1 MSKRSP
7 RLQFTDEERAAPEL
21 KKAIQKADKKAD
33 KLDKAEAKIPKK
45 TVKRKERVVDAEGK
59 VTTRLYFEEVD
70 KKKPPSKLTHA
81 ATAAPINSALA
92 TAHREIRQ
100 SEEDN
105 VGVESAH
112 RIEEV
117 AEGGVRMVDSA
128 HRSHKLKPYR
138 NAAHAEAAA
147 DKANLKALN
156 KQVQR
161 QNPQF
166 SSNPYSRWQQKRAI
180 KKEYMAAK
188 AGKGGKNTA
197 KATQKTAKT
206 AKKAAENT
214 KKSAEFLAKHWKG
227 ALIALAILLIVAFL
241 LSVVSSC
248 SVMVQSGVSAFGGS
262 SYSVEDDHMKDAE
275 AQYCAM
281 EAELQEYLDTYEST
295 HDYDE
300 YHYDLDDIEHDPYV
314 LLSAISALHGGEWTI
329 DEIGGTLQ
337 MLFDKQYILTETVT
351 TETRYRTET
360 RTGERQATDPETGAY
375 LYDEYGEPIME
386 EYEYE
391 VQVPYT
397 YYICTVELE
406 NFNLSHVPVY
416 IMSEEQLSMYAT
428 FMSTLGNRPD
438 LYPDS
443 FYVDAY
449 VNTEYEDY
457 EIPASALSDP
467 QFAAMMEEAEKYL
480 GYPYVWG
487 GSNPNTSFDCSGF
500 VSWVVNNC
508 GAGWNLGRLGADSL
522 RHTCSYVSP
531 ANAKPGDLIFFEGT
545 YDTTG
550 ASHVGIY
557 VGNNMM
563 IHCGDPIQYADI
575 TSSYWQQHF
584 LSFGRLP
591 QP

>member
-7 RLQFTDEERAAPEL
+7 RLQFSDEERASPEL
-21 KKAIQKADKKAD
+21 KKVIEKADKKAD

-45 TVKRKERVVDAEGK
+45 TVKRKERVVGEDGK
-59 VTTRLYFEEVD
+59 VSVKLHFEEVD
-70 KKKPPSKLTHA
+70 KKKPTSKLSHSLTD
-81 ATAAPINSALA
+81 APLNTVLA
-92 TAHREIRQ
+92 TAHREVRD

-105 VGVESAH
+105 VGVEGAH
-112 RIEEV
+112 KLEQV
-117 AEGGVRMVDSA
+117 AEGGVRTLDSA

-138 NAAHAEAAA
+138 EAAYAEKAA

-156 KQVQR
+156 KQAQ
-161 QNPQF
+161 QNNPQF

-188 AGKGGKNTA
+188 AGKTGATTA
-197 KATQKTAKT
+197 KATQKTAKS

-214 KKSAEFLAKHWKG
+214 KKTGTFLARHWKG
-227 ALIALAILLIVAFL
+227 ALIVLALLLMIAFL
-241 LSVVSSC
+241 SSVISSC
-248 SVMVQSGVSAFGGS
+248 SVLVQSGVTSFAAS
-262 SYSVEDDHMKDAE
+262 SYAADDADMLAAE
-275 AQYCAM
+275 EQYCAL
-281 EAELQEYLDTYEST
+281 EAELQEYLDTYEDT

-314 LLSAISALHGGEWTI
+314 LISAISALHGGEWTI
-329 DEIGGTLQ
+329 GEVGGTIQ

-360 RTGERQATDPETGAY
+360 RTGTTSYIDPETG
-375 LYDEYGEPIME
+375 ETVTE

-397 YYICTVELE
+397 YYICNVTLD

-428 FMSTLGNRPD
+428 YMATLGNRPD
-438 LYPDS
+438 LFPDS
-443 FYVDAY
+443 QYVGMYID
-449 VNTEYEDY
+449 TEYEDY
-457 EIPASALSDP
+457 EIPAEALSDT

-487 GSNPNTSFDCSGF
+487 GSSPSTSFDCSGF
-500 VSWVVNNC
+500 VSWVINNC
-508 GAGWNLGRLGADSL
+508 GEGWSIGRLGAEGL
-522 RHTCSYVSP
+522 RNTCSYVSP
-531 ANAKPGDLIFFEGT
+531 VNARPGDLIFFEGT
-545 YDTTG
+545 YDTSG

-563 IHCGDPIQYADI
+563 IHCGDPIQYASI
-575 TSSYWQQHF
+575 NTNYWQQHF

-591 QP
+591 SP

>member
-128 HRSHKLKPYR
+128 HRSHKLQPYR

-156 KQVQR
+156 KQSQR
-161 QNPQF
+161 NNPQF

-188 AGKGGKNTA
+188 AGKGGKNPATATQNTA
-197 KATQKTAKT
+197 KS

-214 KKSAEFLAKHWKG
+214 KKTGEFLAKHWKG

-295 HDYDE
+295 HYYDE
-300 YHYDLDDIEHDPYV
+300 YHYDLDEIEHDPYV

-428 FMSTLGNRPD
+428 YMSTLGNRPD

-508 GAGWNLGRLGADSL
+508 GVGWNLGRLGADSL

-531 ANAKPGDLIFFEGT
+531 ANARPGDLIFFEGT

>member
-45 TVKRKERVVDAEGK
+45 TVKRKERVVDADGK

-128 HRSHKLKPYR
+128 YRSHKLKPYR
-138 NAAHAEAAA
+138 EAAQAEAAA

-156 KQVQR
+156 KQAQR
-161 QNPQF
+161 DNPQF

-180 KKEYMAAK
+180 KKEYMATK
-188 AGKGGKNTA
+188 AGKTGKNTA
-197 KATQKTAKT
+197 KATQKTAKS

-214 KKSAEFLAKHWKG
+214 KKTGEFLAKHWKG

-248 SVMVQSGVSAFGGS
+248 SVLVQSGVSAFGTS
-262 SYSVEDDHMKDAE
+262 SYAVEDDHMKDAE

-281 EAELQEYLDTYEST
+281 EAELQNYLDTYERT

-337 MLFDKQYILTETVT
+337 MLFDKQYILTETVE

-360 RTGERQATDPETGAY
+360 RTGTTTYTDPDTGETVI
-375 LYDEYGEPIME
+375 ET
-386 EYEYE
+386 YEYE

-397 YYICTVELE
+397 YYICYVELE

-428 FMSTLGNRPD
+428 YMSSLGNRPD
-438 LYPDS
+438 LFPDS
-443 FYVDAY
+443 SYVDAY
-449 VNTEYEDY
+449 FNTEYEDY
-457 EIPASALSDP
+457 KIPASALSDP

-508 GAGWNLGRLGADSL
+508 GVGWNIGRLGADSL

-531 ANAKPGDLIFFEGT
+531 ANARPGDLIFFEGT

-557 VGNNMM
+557 LGNNMM

>member
-7 RLQFTDEERAAPEL
+7 RLQFSDEERAAPEL

-45 TVKRKERVVDAEGK
+45 TVKRKERVVDAEGR
-59 VTTRLYFEEVD
+59 VATRLYFEEVD

-92 TAHREIRQ
+92 TAHREVRQ
-100 SEEDN
+100 SEDEN
-105 VGVESAH
+105 VGTESAH
-112 RIEEV
+112 KVEEV

-128 HRSHKLKPYR
+128 YRSHKLKPYR
-138 NAAHAEAAA
+138 EAAQAEAAA
-147 DKANLKALN
+147 DKANLHALN
-156 KQVQR
+156 KQAKK
-161 QNPQF
+161 QNPEF

-188 AGKGGKNTA
+188 AGKSTSNTIKASETTA
-197 KATQKTAKT
+197 KA
-206 AKKAAENT
+206 AKKAAKET
-214 KKSAEFLAKHWKG
+214 KKTSEFIAKHKKG
-227 ALIALAILLIVAFL
+227 ALIVAGIGLLMVFML
-241 LSVVSSC
+241 NVVSSC
-248 SVMVQSGVSAFGGS
+248 SVLVQSGMSAFGATT
-262 SYSVEDDHMKDAE
+262 YPVEDSDMMAAE
-275 AQYCAM
+275 AQYCAL
-281 EAELQEYLDTYEST
+281 EAELQDYLDNYERT

-314 LLSAISALHGGEWTI
+314 LLSAITALHGGEWTI
-329 DEIGGTLQ
+329 DEVGGTIQ
-337 MLFDKQYILTETVT
+337 MLFEKQYILTETVE

-360 RTGERQATDPETGAY
+360 RTGTTTYTDPDTGETVT
-375 LYDEYGEPIME
+375 E

-416 IMSEEQLSMYAT
+416 IMSHDQLSMYAT
-428 FMSTLGNRPD
+428 YMSTLGNRPD
-438 LYPDS
+438 LFPS
-443 FYVDAY
+443 SSYVNAY
-449 VNTEYEDY
+449 YNTEYEEY
-457 EIPASALSDP
+457 EIPSEALSDP

-487 GSNPNTSFDCSGF
+487 GSSPSTSFDCSGF
-500 VSWVVNNC
+500 VSYVLNNC
-508 GAGWNLGRLGADSL
+508 GVGWNVGRLGASGL
-522 RHTCSYVSP
+522 LGICTRVSS
-531 ANAKPGDLIFFEGT
+531 ANVRPGDLIFFEGT

-563 IHCGDPIQYADI
+563 IHCGDPIQYARID
-575 TSSYWQQHF
+575 TSYWQSHF
-584 LSFGRLP
+584 LAFGRLP
-591 QP
+591 SP

>member
-7 RLQFTDEERAAPEL
+7 RLQFFDEERASPEL
-21 KKAIQKADKKAD
+21 KKVIEKADKKAD

-45 TVKRKERVVDAEGK
+45 TVKRKERVVGEDGK
-59 VTTRLYFEEVD
+59 VSVKLHFEEVD
-70 KKKPPSKLTHA
+70 KKKPTSKLTHSL
-81 ATAAPINSALA
+81 TDAPLNTVLA
-92 TAHREIRQ
+92 TAHREVRD

-105 VGVESAH
+105 VGVEGAH
-112 RIEEV
+112 KLEQV
-117 AEGGVRMVDSA
+117 AEGGVRTLDSA

-138 NAAHAEAAA
+138 EAAYAEKAA

-156 KQVQR
+156 KQAQ
-161 QNPQF
+161 QNNPQF

-188 AGKGGKNTA
+188 AGKTGATTA
-197 KATQKTAKT
+197 KATQKTAKS

-214 KKSAEFLAKHWKG
+214 KKTGTFLARHWKG
-227 ALIALAILLIVAFL
+227 ALIVLALLLMIAFL
-241 LSVVSSC
+241 SSVISSC
-248 SVMVQSGVSAFGGS
+248 SVLVQSGVTSFAAS
-262 SYSVEDDHMKDAE
+262 SYAADDADMLAAE
-275 AQYCAM
+275 EQYCAL
-281 EAELQEYLDTYEST
+281 EAELQEYLDTYENT

-314 LLSAISALHGGEWTI
+314 LISTISALHGGEWTI
-329 DEIGGTLQ
+329 GEVGGTIQ

-360 RTGERQATDPETGAY
+360 RTGTTSYTDPETG
-375 LYDEYGEPIME
+375 ETVTE

-397 YYICTVELE
+397 YYICNVTLE

-428 FMSTLGNRPD
+428 YMATLGNRPD
-438 LYPDS
+438 LFPDS
-443 FYVDAY
+443 QYVGMYID
-449 VNTEYEDY
+449 TEYEDY
-457 EIPASALSDP
+457 EIPTEALSDP
-467 QFAAMMEEAEKYL
+467 RFAAMMEEAEKYL

-487 GSNPNTSFDCSGF
+487 GSSPSTSFDCSGF
-500 VSWVVNNC
+500 VSYVYNNC
-508 GAGWNLGRLGADSL
+508 GLGWSFGRLGAEGL
-522 RHTCSYVSP
+522 RQICAYVSP
-531 ANAKPGDLIFFEGT
+531 ANVRPGDLIFFQGT

-557 VGNNMM
+557 VGNNTML
-563 IHCGDPIQYADI
+563 HCGDPIQYSDI

-584 LSFGRLP
+584 YQFGRLP
-591 QP
+591 SP

>member
-7 RLQFTDEERAAPEL
+7 RLQFSDEERASPEL
-21 KKAIQKADKKAD
+21 KKVIEKADKKAD

-45 TVKRKERVVDAEGK
+45 TVKRKERVVGEDGK
-59 VTTRLYFEEVD
+59 VSVKLHFEEVD
-70 KKKPPSKLTHA
+70 KKKPTSKLTHSL
-81 ATAAPINSALA
+81 TDAPLNTVLA
-92 TAHREIRQ
+92 TAHREVRD

-105 VGVESAH
+105 VGVEGAH
-112 RIEEV
+112 KLEQV
-117 AEGGVRMVDSA
+117 AEGGVRTLDSA

-138 NAAHAEAAA
+138 EAAYAEKAA

-156 KQVQR
+156 KQAQ
-161 QNPQF
+161 QNNPQF

-188 AGKGGKNTA
+188 AGKTGATTA
-197 KATQKTAKT
+197 KATQKTAKS

-214 KKSAEFLAKHWKG
+214 KKTGTFLARHWKG
-227 ALIALAILLIVAFL
+227 ALIVLALLLMIAFL
-241 LSVVSSC
+241 SSVISSC
-248 SVMVQSGVSAFGGS
+248 SVLVQSGVTSFAAS
-262 SYSVEDDHMKDAE
+262 SYAADDADMLAAE
-275 AQYCAM
+275 EQYCAL
-281 EAELQEYLDTYEST
+281 EAELQEYLDTYENT

-314 LLSAISALHGGEWTI
+314 LISAISALHGGEWTI
-329 DEIGGTLQ
+329 GEVGGTIQ

-360 RTGERQATDPETGAY
+360 RTGTTSYTDPETG
-375 LYDEYGEPIME
+375 ETVTE

-397 YYICTVELE
+397 YYICNVTLE

-428 FMSTLGNRPD
+428 YMATLGNRPD
-438 LYPDS
+438 LFPDS
-443 FYVDAY
+443 QYVGMYID
-449 VNTEYEDY
+449 TEYEDY
-457 EIPASALSDP
+457 EIPTEALSDP
-467 QFAAMMEEAEKYL
+467 RFAAMMEEAEKYL

-487 GSNPNTSFDCSGF
+487 GSSPSTSFDCSGF
-500 VSWVVNNC
+500 VSWVINNC
-508 GAGWNLGRLGADSL
+508 GEGWSIGRLGAEGL
-522 RHTCSYVSP
+522 RNTCSYVSP
-531 ANAKPGDLIFFEGT
+531 VNARPGDLIFFEGT
-545 YDTTG
+545 YDTSG

-563 IHCGDPIQYADI
+563 IHCGDPIQYASI
-575 TSSYWQQHF
+575 NTNYWQQHF

-591 QP
+591 SP

>member
-81 ATAAPINSALA
+81 ATAAPINFALA

-117 AEGGVRMVDSA
+117 AEGGVRMIDSA

-156 KQVQR
+156 KQAQR
-161 QNPQF
+161 NNPQF

-180 KKEYMAAK
+180 KKEYMATK
-188 AGKGGKNTA
+188 AGKTGKNTA

-214 KKSAEFLAKHWKG
+214 KKSASFLAKHWKG

-295 HDYDE
+295 HYYDE
-300 YHYDLDDIEHDPYV
+300 YHYDLDEIEHDPYV

-337 MLFDKQYILTETVT
+337 MLFDKQYILTETVE

-360 RTGERQATDPETGAY
+360 RIGTTTYTDPETG
-375 LYDEYGEPIME
+375 ETITET
-386 EYEYE
+386 YEYE

-428 FMSTLGNRPD
+428 YMSTLGNRPD

-449 VNTEYEDY
+449 VNTEYEEY
-457 EIPASALSDP
+457 EVPASALSDP
-467 QFAAMMEEAEKYL
+467 QFAAMMKEAEKYL

-508 GAGWNLGRLGADSL
+508 GVGWNLGRLGADSL

-557 VGNNMM
+557 LGNNMM

>member
-1 MSKRSP
+1 MGKRSP
-7 RLQFTDEERAAPEL
+7 RLQFTKEERAASEL
-21 KKAIQKADKKAD
+21 KKVIQKADIKAD
-33 KLDKAEAKIPKK
+33 KLEKAEAKIPKK

-70 KKKPPSKLTHA
+70 RKKPTSKLSHA
-81 ATAAPINSALA
+81 AAAAPVSSALSA
-92 TAHREIRQ
+92 VHREIRQ

-112 RIEEV
+112 RMEEV
-117 AEGGVRMVDSA
+117 AEGGVRMIDSA
-128 HRSHKLKPYR
+128 HHAHKLKPCR

-147 DKANLKALN
+147 DKANLRALN
-156 KQVQR
+156 KQAQR

-188 AGKGGKNTA
+188 TGKKGASAA
-197 KATQKTAKT
+197 KTTQKTAKS

-214 KKSAEFLAKHWKG
+214 KKSAGFLRRHWKG
-227 ALIALAILLIVAFL
+227 ALIVLALLLTAAFF

-248 SVMVQSGVSAFGGS
+248 SVMVQGGVSVFGAS
-262 SYSVEDDHMKDAE
+262 TYPVEDADMLAAE
-275 AQYCAM
+275 AQYCAL
-281 EAELQEYLDTYEST
+281 EEELQEYLDTYEST
-295 HDYDE
+295 HNYDE
-300 YHYDLDDIEHDPYV
+300 YHYELDDIEHDPYV
-314 LLSAISALHGGEWTI
+314 LISAITALHGGEWTI
-329 DEIGGTLQ
+329 GEVGGTIQ
-337 MLFDKQYILTETVT
+337 MLFDKQYILTEDVEV
-351 TETRYRTET
+351 ETRYRTET
-360 RTGERQATDPETGAY
+360 DTWTDAEGNTHT
-375 LYDEYGEPIME
+375 DT
-386 EYEYE
+386 YE
-391 VQVPYT
+391 VPYD
-397 YYICTVELE
+397 YYICTVKLE

-428 FMSTLGNRPD
+428 YMSTLGNRPD
-438 LYPDS
+438 LFPDS
-443 FYVDAY
+443 SYVDSY
-449 VNTEYEDY
+449 INTEYEKY
-457 EIPASALSDP
+457 EIPAEALSDP

-487 GSNPNTSFDCSGF
+487 GSSPSTSFDCSGF
-500 VSWVVNNC
+500 VSWVVNHC
-508 GAGWNLGRLGADSL
+508 GVGWNIGRLGADGL

-531 ANAKPGDLIFFEGT
+531 SSARPGDLIFFEGT

-557 VGNNMM
+557 LGDNMM

-575 TSSYWQQHF
+575 TSNYWQQHF

>member
-7 RLQFTDEERAAPEL
+7 RLHFSDEERASPEL
-21 KKAIQKADKKAD
+21 KKVIEKADKKAD

-45 TVKRKERVVDAEGK
+45 TVKRKERVVGEDGK
-59 VTTRLYFEEVD
+59 VSVKLHFEEVD
-70 KKKPPSKLTHA
+70 KKKPTSKLTHSL
-81 ATAAPINSALA
+81 TDAPLNTVLA
-92 TAHREIRQ
+92 TAHREVRD

-105 VGVESAH
+105 VGVEGAH
-112 RIEEV
+112 KLEQV
-117 AEGGVRMVDSA
+117 AEGGVRTLDSA

-138 NAAHAEAAA
+138 EAAYAEKAA

-156 KQVQR
+156 KQAQ
-161 QNPQF
+161 QNNPQF

-188 AGKGGKNTA
+188 AGKTGATTA
-197 KATQKTAKT
+197 KATQKTAKS

-214 KKSAEFLAKHWKG
+214 KKTGTFLARHWKG
-227 ALIALAILLIVAFL
+227 ALIFLALLLMIAFL
-241 LSVVSSC
+241 SSVISSC
-248 SVMVQSGVSAFGGS
+248 SVLVQSGVTSFAAS
-262 SYSVEDDHMKDAE
+262 SYAADDADMLAAE
-275 AQYCAM
+275 EQYCAL
-281 EAELQEYLDTYEST
+281 EAELQEYLDTYENT

-314 LLSAISALHGGEWTI
+314 LISTISALHGGEWTI
-329 DEIGGTLQ
+329 GEVGGTIQ

-360 RTGERQATDPETGAY
+360 RTGTTSYTDPETG
-375 LYDEYGEPIME
+375 ETVTE

-397 YYICTVELE
+397 YYICNVTLE

-428 FMSTLGNRPD
+428 YMATLGNRPD
-438 LYPDS
+438 LFPDS
-443 FYVDAY
+443 QYVGMYID
-449 VNTEYEDY
+449 TEYEDY
-457 EIPASALSDP
+457 EIPTEALSDP
-467 QFAAMMEEAEKYL
+467 RFAAMMEEAEKYL

-487 GSNPNTSFDCSGF
+487 GSSPSTSFDCSGF
-500 VSWVVNNC
+500 VSWVINNC
-508 GAGWNLGRLGADSL
+508 GEGWSIGRLGAEGL
-522 RHTCSYVSP
+522 RNTCSYVSP
-531 ANAKPGDLIFFEGT
+531 VNARPGDLIFFEGT
-545 YDTTG
+545 YDTSG

-563 IHCGDPIQYADI
+563 IHCGDPIQYASI
-575 TSSYWQQHF
+575 NTNYWQQHF

-591 QP
+591 SP

>member
-7 RLQFTDEERAAPEL
+7 RLQFSDEERASPEL
-21 KKAIQKADKKAD
+21 KKVIEKADKKAD

-45 TVKRKERVVDAEGK
+45 TVKRKERVVGEDGK
-59 VTTRLYFEEVD
+59 VSVKLHFEEVD
-70 KKKPPSKLTHA
+70 KKKPTSKLSHSLTD
-81 ATAAPINSALA
+81 APLNTVLA
-92 TAHREIRQ
+92 TAHREVRD

-105 VGVESAH
+105 VGVEGAH
-112 RIEEV
+112 KLEQV
-117 AEGGVRMVDSA
+117 AEGGVRTLDSA

-138 NAAHAEAAA
+138 EAAYAEKAA

-156 KQVQR
+156 KQAQ
-161 QNPQF
+161 QNNPQF

-188 AGKGGKNTA
+188 AGKTGATTA
-197 KATQKTAKT
+197 KATQKTAKS

-214 KKSAEFLAKHWKG
+214 KKTGTFLARHWKG
-227 ALIALAILLIVAFL
+227 ALIVLALLLMIAFL
-241 LSVVSSC
+241 SSVISSC
-248 SVMVQSGVSAFGGS
+248 SVLVQSGVTSFAAS
-262 SYSVEDDHMKDAE
+262 SYAADDADMLAAE
-275 AQYCAM
+275 EQYCAL
-281 EAELQEYLDTYEST
+281 EAELQEYLDTYEDT

-314 LLSAISALHGGEWTI
+314 LISAISALHGGEWTI
-329 DEIGGTLQ
+329 GEVGGTIQ

-360 RTGERQATDPETGAY
+360 RTGTTSYTDPETG
-375 LYDEYGEPIME
+375 ETVTE

-397 YYICTVELE
+397 YYICNVTLE

-428 FMSTLGNRPD
+428 YMATLGNRPD
-438 LYPDS
+438 LFPDS
-443 FYVDAY
+443 QYVGMYID
-449 VNTEYEDY
+449 TEYEDY
-457 EIPASALSDP
+457 EIPAEALSDP
-467 QFAAMMEEAEKYL
+467 RFAAMMEEAEKYL

-487 GSNPNTSFDCSGF
+487 GSSPSTSFDCSGF
-500 VSWVVNNC
+500 VSWVINNC
-508 GAGWNLGRLGADSL
+508 GEGWSIGRLGAEGL
-522 RHTCSYVSP
+522 RNTCSYVSP
-531 ANAKPGDLIFFEGT
+531 VNARPGDLIFFEGT
-545 YDTTG
+545 YDTSG

-563 IHCGDPIQYADI
+563 IHCGDPIQYASI
-575 TSSYWQQHF
+575 NTNYWQQHF

-591 QP
+591 SP

>member
-7 RLQFTDEERAAPEL
+7 RLQFSDEERASPEL
-21 KKAIQKADKKAD
+21 KKVIEKADKKAD

-45 TVKRKERVVDAEGK
+45 TVKRKERVVGEDGK
-59 VTTRLYFEEVD
+59 VSVKLHFEEVD
-70 KKKPPSKLTHA
+70 KKKPTSKLTHSL
-81 ATAAPINSALA
+81 TDAPLNTVLA
-92 TAHREIRQ
+92 TAHREVRD

-105 VGVESAH
+105 VGVEGAH
-112 RIEEV
+112 KLEQV
-117 AEGGVRMVDSA
+117 AEGGVRTLDSA

-138 NAAHAEAAA
+138 EAAYAEKAA

-156 KQVQR
+156 KQAQ
-161 QNPQF
+161 QNNPQF

-188 AGKGGKNTA
+188 AGKTGATTA
-197 KATQKTAKT
+197 KATQKTAKS

-214 KKSAEFLAKHWKG
+214 KKTGTFLARHWKG
-227 ALIALAILLIVAFL
+227 ALIVLALLLMIAFL
-241 LSVVSSC
+241 SSVISSC
-248 SVMVQSGVSAFGGS
+248 SVLVQSGVTSFAAS
-262 SYSVEDDHMKDAE
+262 SYAADDADMLAAE
-275 AQYCAM
+275 EQYCAL
-281 EAELQEYLDTYEST
+281 EAELQEYLGTYEDT

-314 LLSAISALHGGEWTI
+314 LISAISALHGGEWTI
-329 DEIGGTLQ
+329 GEVGGTIQ

-360 RTGERQATDPETGAY
+360 RTGTTSYTDPETG
-375 LYDEYGEPIME
+375 ETVTE

-397 YYICTVELE
+397 YYICNVTLE

-428 FMSTLGNRPD
+428 YMATLGNRPD
-438 LYPDS
+438 LFPDS
-443 FYVDAY
+443 QYVGMYID
-449 VNTEYEDY
+449 TEYEDY
-457 EIPASALSDP
+457 EIPTEALSDP
-467 QFAAMMEEAEKYL
+467 RFAAMMEEAEKYL

-487 GSNPNTSFDCSGF
+487 GSAPSTSFDCSGF
-500 VSWVVNNC
+500 VSWVINNC
-508 GAGWNLGRLGADSL
+508 GEGWSIGRLGAEGL
-522 RHTCSYVSP
+522 RNTCSYVSP
-531 ANAKPGDLIFFEGT
+531 VNARPGDLIFFEGT
-545 YDTTG
+545 YDTSG

-563 IHCGDPIQYADI
+563 IHCGDPIQYASI
-575 TSSYWQQHF
+575 NTNYWQQHF

-591 QP
+591 SP

>member
-7 RLQFTDEERAAPEL
+7 RLQFSDEERASPEL
-21 KKAIQKADKKAD
+21 KKVIEKADKKAD

-45 TVKRKERVVDAEGK
+45 TVKRKERVVGEDGK
-59 VTTRLYFEEVD
+59 VSVKLHFEEVD
-70 KKKPPSKLTHA
+70 KKKPTSKLTHSL
-81 ATAAPINSALA
+81 TDAPLNTVLA
-92 TAHREIRQ
+92 TAHREVRD

-105 VGVESAH
+105 VGVEGAH
-112 RIEEV
+112 KLEQV
-117 AEGGVRMVDSA
+117 AEGGVRTLDSA

-138 NAAHAEAAA
+138 EAAYAEKAA
-147 DKANLKALN
+147 DKANLKTLN
-156 KQVQR
+156 KQAQ
-161 QNPQF
+161 QNNPQF

-188 AGKGGKNTA
+188 AGKTGATTA
-197 KATQKTAKT
+197 KATQKTAKS

-214 KKSAEFLAKHWKG
+214 KKTGTFLARHWKG
-227 ALIALAILLIVAFL
+227 ALIVLALLLMIAFL
-241 LSVVSSC
+241 SSVISSC
-248 SVMVQSGVSAFGGS
+248 SVLVQSGVTSFAAS
-262 SYSVEDDHMKDAE
+262 SYAADDADMLAAE
-275 AQYCAM
+275 EQYCAL
-281 EAELQEYLDTYEST
+281 EAELQEYLDTYENT

-314 LLSAISALHGGEWTI
+314 LISTISALHGGEWTI
-329 DEIGGTLQ
+329 GEVGGTIQ

-360 RTGERQATDPETGAY
+360 RTGTTSYTDPETG
-375 LYDEYGEPIME
+375 ETVTE

-397 YYICTVELE
+397 YYICNVTLE

-428 FMSTLGNRPD
+428 YMATLGNRPD
-438 LYPDS
+438 LFPDS
-443 FYVDAY
+443 QYVGMYID
-449 VNTEYEDY
+449 TEYEDY
-457 EIPASALSDP
+457 EIPTEALSDP
-467 QFAAMMEEAEKYL
+467 RFAAMMEEAEKYL

-487 GSNPNTSFDCSGF
+487 GSSPSTSFDCSGF
-500 VSWVVNNC
+500 VSWVINNC
-508 GAGWNLGRLGADSL
+508 GEGWSIGRLGAEGL
-522 RHTCSYVSP
+522 RNTCSYVSP
-531 ANAKPGDLIFFEGT
+531 VNARPGDLIFFEGT
-545 YDTTG
+545 YDTSG

-563 IHCGDPIQYADI
+563 IHCGDPIQYASI
-575 TSSYWQQHF
+575 NTNYWQQHF

-591 QP
+591 SP

>member
-7 RLQFTDEERAAPEL
+7 RLQFSDEERASPEL
-21 KKAIQKADKKAD
+21 KKVIEKADKKAD

-45 TVKRKERVVDAEGK
+45 TVKRKERVVGEDGK
-59 VTTRLYFEEVD
+59 VSVKLHFEEVG
-70 KKKPPSKLTHA
+70 KKKPTSKLSHSLTD
-81 ATAAPINSALA
+81 APLNTVLA
-92 TAHREIRQ
+92 TAHREVRD

-105 VGVESAH
+105 VGVEGAH
-112 RIEEV
+112 KLEQV
-117 AEGGVRMVDSA
+117 AEGGVRTLDSA

-138 NAAHAEAAA
+138 EAAYAEKAA

-156 KQVQR
+156 KQAQ
-161 QNPQF
+161 QNNPQF

-188 AGKGGKNTA
+188 AGKTGATTA
-197 KATQKTAKT
+197 KATQKTAKS

-214 KKSAEFLAKHWKG
+214 KKTGTFLARHWKG
-227 ALIALAILLIVAFL
+227 ALIVLALLLMIAFL
-241 LSVVSSC
+241 SSVISSC
-248 SVMVQSGVSAFGGS
+248 SVLVQSGVTSFAAS
-262 SYSVEDDHMKDAE
+262 SYAADDADMLAAE
-275 AQYCAM
+275 EQYCAL
-281 EAELQEYLDTYEST
+281 EAELQEYLDTYENT

-314 LLSAISALHGGEWTI
+314 LISAISALHGGEWTI
-329 DEIGGTLQ
+329 GEVGGTIQ

-360 RTGERQATDPETGAY
+360 RTGTTSYTDPETG
-375 LYDEYGEPIME
+375 ETVTE

-397 YYICTVELE
+397 YYICNVTLE

-428 FMSTLGNRPD
+428 YMATLGNRPD
-438 LYPDS
+438 LFPDS
-443 FYVDAY
+443 QYVGMYID
-449 VNTEYEDY
+449 TEYEDY
-457 EIPASALSDP
+457 EIPTEALSDP
-467 QFAAMMEEAEKYL
+467 RFAAMMEEAEKYL

-487 GSNPNTSFDCSGF
+487 GSSPSTSFDCSGF
-500 VSWVVNNC
+500 VSWVINNC
-508 GAGWNLGRLGADSL
+508 GEGWSIGRLGAEGL
-522 RHTCSYVSP
+522 RNTCSYVSP
-531 ANAKPGDLIFFEGT
+531 VNARPGDLIFFEGT
-545 YDTTG
+545 YDTSG

-563 IHCGDPIQYADI
+563 IHCGDPIQYASI
-575 TSSYWQQHF
+575 NTNYWQQHF

-591 QP
+591 SP

>member
-1 MSKRSP
+1 MGKRSP
-7 RLQFTDEERAAPEL
+7 RLQFTKEERAASEL
-21 KKAIQKADKKAD
+21 KKVIQKADIKAD
-33 KLDKAEAKIPKK
+33 KLEKAEAKIPKK

-70 KKKPPSKLTHA
+70 RKKPTSKLSHA
-81 ATAAPINSALA
+81 AAAAPVSSALSA
-92 TAHREIRQ
+92 VHREIRQ

-112 RIEEV
+112 RMEEV
-117 AEGGVRMVDSA
+117 AEGGVRMIDSA
-128 HRSHKLKPYR
+128 HHAHKLKPYR

-147 DKANLKALN
+147 DKANLRALN
-156 KQVQR
+156 KQAQR

-188 AGKGGKNTA
+188 TGKKGASAA
-197 KATQKTAKT
+197 KTTQKTAKS

-214 KKSAEFLAKHWKG
+214 KKSAGFLRRHWKG
-227 ALIALAILLIVAFL
+227 ALIVLALLLTAAFF

-248 SVMVQSGVSAFGGS
+248 SVMVQGGVSVFGAS
-262 SYSVEDDHMKDAE
+262 TYPVEDADMLAAE
-275 AQYCAM
+275 AQYCAL
-281 EAELQEYLDTYEST
+281 EEELQEYLDTYEST

-300 YHYDLDDIEHDPYV
+300 YHYELDDIEHDPYV
-314 LLSAISALHGGEWTI
+314 LISAITALHGGEWTI
-329 DEIGGTLQ
+329 GEVGGTIQ
-337 MLFDKQYILTETVT
+337 MLFDKQYILTEDVEV
-351 TETRYRTET
+351 ETRYRTET
-360 RTGERQATDPETGAY
+360 DTWTDAEGNTHT
-375 LYDEYGEPIME
+375 DT
-386 EYEYE
+386 YE
-391 VQVPYT
+391 VPYD
-397 YYICTVELE
+397 YYICTVKLE

-428 FMSTLGNRPD
+428 YMSTLGNRPD
-438 LYPDS
+438 LFPDS
-443 FYVDAY
+443 SYVDSY
-449 VNTEYEDY
+449 INTEYEKY
-457 EIPASALSDP
+457 EIPAEALSDP

-487 GSNPNTSFDCSGF
+487 GSSPSTSFDCSGF
-500 VSWVVNNC
+500 VSWVMNHC
-508 GAGWNLGRLGADSL
+508 GVGWNIGRLGADGL

-531 ANAKPGDLIFFEGT
+531 SSARPGDLIFFEGT

-557 VGNNMM
+557 LGDNMM

-575 TSSYWQQHF
+575 TSNYWQQHF

>member
-1 MSKRSP
+1 MGKRSP
-7 RLQFTDEERAAPEL
+7 RLQFTKEERAASEL
-21 KKAIQKADKKAD
+21 KKVIQKADIKAD
-33 KLDKAEAKIPKK
+33 KLEKAEAKIPKK

-70 KKKPPSKLTHA
+70 RKKPTSKLSHA
-81 ATAAPINSALA
+81 AAAAPVSSALSA
-92 TAHREIRQ
+92 VHREIRQ

-112 RIEEV
+112 RMEEV
-117 AEGGVRMVDSA
+117 AEGGVRMIDSA
-128 HRSHKLKPYR
+128 HHAHKLKPYR

-147 DKANLKALN
+147 DKANLRALN
-156 KQVQR
+156 KQAQR

-188 AGKGGKNTA
+188 TGKKGASAA
-197 KATQKTAKT
+197 KTTQKTAKS

-214 KKSAEFLAKHWKG
+214 KKSAGFLRRHWKG
-227 ALIALAILLIVAFL
+227 ALIVLALLLTAAFF

-248 SVMVQSGVSAFGGS
+248 SVMVQGGVSVFGAS
-262 SYSVEDDHMKDAE
+262 TYPVEDADMLAAE
-275 AQYCAM
+275 AQYCAL
-281 EAELQEYLDTYEST
+281 EEELQEYLDTYEST

-300 YHYDLDDIEHDPYV
+300 YHYELDDIEHDPYV
-314 LLSAISALHGGEWTI
+314 LISAITALHGGEWTI
-329 DEIGGTLQ
+329 GEVGGTIQ
-337 MLFDKQYILTETVT
+337 MLFDKQYILTEDVEV
-351 TETRYRTET
+351 ETRYRTET
-360 RTGERQATDPETGAY
+360 DTWTDAEGNTHT
-375 LYDEYGEPIME
+375 DT
-386 EYEYE
+386 YE
-391 VQVPYT
+391 VPYD
-397 YYICTVELE
+397 YYICTVKLE

-428 FMSTLGNRPD
+428 YMSTLGNRPD
-438 LYPDS
+438 LFPDS
-443 FYVDAY
+443 SYVDSY
-449 VNTEYEDY
+449 INTEYEKY
-457 EIPASALSDP
+457 EIPAEALSDP

-487 GSNPNTSFDCSGF
+487 GSSPSTSFDCSGF
-500 VSWVVNNC
+500 VSWVVNHC
-508 GAGWNLGRLGADSL
+508 GVGWNIGRLGADGL

-531 ANAKPGDLIFFEGT
+531 SSARPGDLIFFEGT

-557 VGNNMM
+557 LGDNMM

-575 TSSYWQQHF
+575 TSNYWQQHF